1 MRAIQIDK
9 YGSAD
14 VLNIKDIPKPSL
26 KDNEILVA
34 VQYSGVNPIDL
45 KFRSGFM
52 QQGIPKTFPFIPG
65 WELAGIV
72 DQVGLSVTRI
82 KKGDEVY
89 SMPNFQQGGS
99 YAEFISI
106 NENEV
111 ALKPESISFT
121 QAAAI
126 PMVAGAAYTCLVKV
140 GKITAGQKIL
150 IHGAAGAVGYFAVQM
165 AKNAGA
171 YVIGTASGEGI
182 HLLQTLGADEIIDYT
197 KEDFTTLV
205 KDADIV
211 LDLVGGETQIKSFDI
226 IKKGGQ
232 LISTTMP
239 PSKEKAALAGI
250 TATFVFTTPDHKM
263 LEEISAMIDNGKLK
277 ANTPEILSLNEA
289 KKAHEM
295 IENKTVKGKIVLD
308 VKN

>member
-1 MRAIQIDK
+1 MRAIRIDE
-9 YGSAD
+9 YGTAG
-14 VLNIKDIPKPSL
+14 VLLMKDIPKPSL

-52 QQGIPKTFPFIPG
+52 REGMPKTFPFVPG

-72 DQVGLSVTRI
+72 DQVGSSVTTT
-82 KKGDEVY
+82 KKGDEVF

-99 YAEFISI
+99 YAEFIAV

-111 ALKPESISFT
+111 ALKPESISFA

-126 PMVAGAAYTCLVKV
+126 PMVAYTCLLKV

-150 IHGAAGAVGYFAVQM
+150 IHGAAGAVGFFAVQI
-165 AKNAGA
+165 AKNEGA
-171 YVIGTASGEGI
+171 YVIGTASGDGI
-182 HLLQTLGADEIIDYT
+182 HVLETLGADKIIDYK

-205 KDADIV
+205 KDLDIV
-211 LDLVGGETQIKSFDI
+211 LDLVGGETQMRSFDI
-226 IKKGGQ
+226 IRKGGR

-239 PSKEKAALAGI
+239 PSKEKAEAAGI
-250 TATFVFTTPDHKM
+250 TATFVFTMPDHKM
-263 LEEISAMIDNGKLK
+263 LEEISAMIDNGELK
-277 ANTPEILSLNEA
+277 VNTPQIIPLDQA

-295 IENKTVKGKIVLD
+295 IENKTAKGKIVLE
-308 VKN
+308 VKK